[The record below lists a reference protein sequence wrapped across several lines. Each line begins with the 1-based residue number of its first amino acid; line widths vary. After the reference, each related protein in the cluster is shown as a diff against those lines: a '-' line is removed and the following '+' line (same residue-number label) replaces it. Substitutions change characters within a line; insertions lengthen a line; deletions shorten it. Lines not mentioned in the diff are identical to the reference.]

1 MDRLGRKIYK
11 NPGAGGKYY
20 VMNGTKKIYS
30 INKNLNASNEPGYYT
45 VAQLQQFAKS
55 AGLTGY
61 SKLKKDALFALLKN
75 TKKVAVTNENIRK
88 YMVNRIGQNISRG
101 NVARALNINVNR
113 VRKIHRNLR
122 QRYMSYVYLP
132 DKNRYK
138 TFAEIINRN
147 HDY

>member
-11 NPGAGGKYY
+11 NPGTGGKYY

-30 INKNLNASNEPGYYT
+30 INKNFNASNEPGYYT
-45 VAQLQQFAKS
+45 VLQLQQFAKS

-61 SKLKKDALFALLKN
+61 SKLKKDALFTLLKN
-75 TKKVAVTNENIRK
+75 RTVSRVTDSEIRK
-88 YMVNRIGQNISRG
+88 YVMNRIGQNVSRG
-101 NVARALNINVNR
+101 DIARALNVDINR
-113 VRKIHRNLR
+113 VRKIHSELR
-122 QRYMSYVYLP
+122 EQYMSYVYLP

-147 HDY
+147 HD